1 MKRRRWRGIR
11 HNERSY
17 ARETGHLLHFTLDER
32 KFPNGNVV
40 FRHFCTQGGDRP
52 IPTSPFPKERE
63 KGDPM
68 AKRRRERESR
78 KLNARGGGDVESR
91 VDLSSFLRCDGEGR
105 EILEALETRIEGGH
119 LTKKCRNNLAPGTRL
134 FLTRMDLYPSFVPKR
149 EEKREQHFN
158 RETLKLDFGDVK
170 RATFGGERALPIFFK
185 LWGKSIG

>member
-1 MKRRRWRGIR
+1 MRKAMPEKRDICYILHFLKGNFPIEMFSFVTLVRKGRKDLFPRHRSQRRRRKGIPR
-11 HNERSY
+11 
-17 ARETGHLLHFTLDER
+17 R
-32 KFPNGNVV
+32 K
-40 FRHFCTQGGDRP
+40 GG
-52 IPTSPFPKERE
+52 
-63 KGDPM
+63 
-68 AKRRRERESR
+68 ERESR

-91 VDLSSFLRCDGEGR
+91 VDLSSLLRCDGEGR

-170 RATFGGERALPIFFK
+170 RATFGGERALPIFF
-185 LWGKSIG
+185 SSSRENR